1 MATTTKL
8 KPFAKKKKNT
18 KQAETLVHVWTSHA
32 APLPLARKAPRM
44 EKRWGAAEARP
55 RPRPRGR
62 VVGFSA
68 IHGALVSFSALH
80 SRACCFLVASA
91 CPLLPHPRRASVDG
105 APGAGGVWCRDAM
118 RPSLRSDPILP
129 GGEGQS
135 PSPQPPLSW
144 PRSTASSA
152 GIARLFLVCGSRVSC
167 PCTRPGPGLFL
178 DPSHPCSPWPAGPS
192 HSPSSR
198 NRGGAPT
205 TDRRRVFFF
214 PQTLYSSLLAYGAL
228 GCSPSLASVSTANQ
242 TGHLVH
248 YRAHSFICC
257 FHAITSLFFFLL
269 SI

>member
-1 MATTTKL
+1 MGSGGG
-8 KPFAKKKKNT
+8 
-18 KQAETLVHVWTSHA
+18 TS
-32 APLPLARKAPRM
+32 PSPSPWPSCR
-44 EKRWGAAEARP
+44 
-55 RPRPRGR
+55 
-62 VVGFSA
+62 
-68 IHGALVSFSALH
+68 
-80 SRACCFLVASA
+80 
-91 CPLLPHPRRASVDG
+91 LLRHPRRARFILRIALARVLFPGRVRLSSPSSP
-105 APGAGGVWCRDAM
+105 APRVRRWSPRCRWCRDAM

-257 FHAITSLFFFLL
+257 FHAITSLFFFRL